1 MAMTP
6 VRRQPPSSDAGSG
19 KTLASVLHQNA
30 QVEAKVEECA
40 EGMSAIHA
48 MLEGELSSLHP
59 SNNRERALGQS
70 KQVTERIAA
79 CAEDLHC
86 VNVRWSQRKSG
97 QLVRRSTYW
106 KPRLN
111 LPGSK
116 RKETGT
122 GISHSTIRSP
132 VCLIQNLFYD
142 RLHWPAA
149 NR

>member
-40 EGMSAIHA
+40 EEMSAIHA

-86 VNVRWSQRKSG
+86 VNVRWSQ
-97 QLVRRSTYW
+97 VRSICAQIDLLEAQTELARVKEERNRDRYFAFHDSLTG
-106 KPRLN
+106 
-111 LPGSK
+111 LPN
-116 RKETGT
+116 
-122 GISHSTIRSP
+122 P
-132 VCLIQNLFYD
+132 NLFYD

>member
-40 EGMSAIHA
+40 EEMSAIHA

-86 VNVRWSQRKSG
+86 VNVRWSQVRSICAQIDLLEAQTELARVKEERNRDRYFAFHDSLTG
-97 QLVRRSTYW
+97 LPNPKLV
-106 KPRLN
+106 L
-111 LPGSK
+111 
-116 RKETGT
+116 
-122 GISHSTIRSP
+122 
-132 VCLIQNLFYD
+132 
-142 RLHWPAA
+142 
-149 NR
+149 